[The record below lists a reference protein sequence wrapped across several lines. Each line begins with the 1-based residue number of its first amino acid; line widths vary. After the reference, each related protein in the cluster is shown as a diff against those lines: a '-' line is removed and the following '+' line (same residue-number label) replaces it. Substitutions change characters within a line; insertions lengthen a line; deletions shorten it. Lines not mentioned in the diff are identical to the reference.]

1 MAEILETKIKEFPAW
16 TFEDFENAVPHG
28 WLYSN
33 YYKNPFTYRRAI
45 VKADEIARKLGYSGF
60 KTEMRDYAKECGEK
74 VNESDYANTTEFSG
88 QPLAL
93 DCGRYVCSDSGVSVS
108 AYGDTTIVCPHPIML
123 SGRLVNLDSGEV
135 RLEVAFR
142 RSGEWKT
149 IVIEKVI
156 LASAAKIVDLA
167 RFGIAVDSENAKTL
181 VKYFTDLEAM
191 NYDKLPER
199 HSVARVGWTANGK
212 FVPYADSIEFDGA
225 PGFRAV
231 FESFHEQ
238 GDRETWFRAASK
250 ARNEST
256 IARITLAASLASVL
270 VKPLHALPFFVHVWG
285 RAGNGKTMLLKLA
298 ASVWASPNSSE
309 GYIRNF
315 NSTFVGLE
323 TAAGF
328 FNSAP
333 LCVDELQVV
342 KNRRDFDDIIY
353 MLAEG
358 QGRSRGS
365 KDGSFQQIKS
375 WQNTIIT
382 TGEMPISNDTSGA
395 GALNR
400 VIEISCGDERLL
412 SDYRGLSD
420 VLTQNWGFAGKEFVA
435 GLTPQVLDAAKT
447 LQEHYRAELENSK
460 TTEKLALSASI
471 ILTADAL
478 AERLLWRTG
487 TALSPSDVAKYLPTK
502 QEVDINQR
510 ALEWLWGTIA
520 ENESKFLTPDDGIQR
535 EVWGEY
541 KIAGFDRP
549 GVAVIA
555 SVFSRIMTDA
565 GFNPTAFRQW
575 AASRDYLRR
584 DVEGKTA
591 SVIRLHGKLVRCIW
605 LYLDGETV
613 GFGENA
619 DKFNVRDGNLVQL

>member
-1 MAEILETKIKEFPAW
+1 MAEILEQKLGEFPNW
-16 TFEDFENAVPHG
+16 TLSDFENAVPHG
-28 WLYSN
+28 WLYSK
-33 YYKNPFTYRRAI
+33 YYKTPFTYRRAI
-45 VKADEIARKLGYSGF
+45 VKIDAIAKELGYSGF
-60 KTEMRDYAKECGEK
+60 KAEMRDYVKECGEK
-74 VNESDYANTTEFSG
+74 PNDCDYANVTDFSD
-88 QPLAL
+88 QPTQL
-93 DCGRYVCSDSGVSVS
+93 DCGAYICNDSGVMLSS
-108 AYGDTTIVCPHPIML
+108 YGDTTVICPHPIML

-142 RSGEWKT
+142 RGAQWKT
-149 IVIEKVI
+149 IVVEKVV
-156 LASAAKIVDLA
+156 LASAAKIIDLA
-167 RFGIAVDSENAKTL
+167 RLGIAVDSENAKAM
-181 VKYFTDLEAM
+181 VKYFTELEAL
-191 NYDKLPER
+191 NYSKLPER
-199 HSVARVGWTANGK
+199 HSVARVGWTDSGK
-212 FVPYADSIEFDGA
+212 FVPYDSSVEFDGA

-231 FESFHEQ
+231 FESFRPH
-238 GDRETWFRAASK
+238 GGREAWFRAASK
-250 ARNEST
+250 ARNESM
-256 IARITLAASLASVL
+256 IARIVLAASLASAL

-353 MLAEG
+353 MLSEG

-382 TGEMPISNDTSGA
+382 TGEMPISADNSGA

-420 VLTQNWGFAGKEFVA
+420 VLTSNWGFLGREFIS
-435 GLTPQVLDAAKT
+435 GLTPQVLAAAKT

-471 ILTADAL
+471 ILTADAI
-478 AERLLWRTG
+478 AERLIWHTG
-487 TALSPSDVAKYLPTK
+487 TSLSPADVAKYLPTRA
-502 QEVDINQR
+502 EVDINAR
-510 ALEWLWGTIA
+510 ALEWLYGTVA
-520 ENESKFLTPDDGIQR
+520 ENRAKFVAPEDGIQR

-541 KIAGFDRP
+541 KIEGYGSEP
-549 GVAVIA
+549 GVAIIN
-555 SVFSRIMTDA
+555 SVFNRIMSEA
-565 GFNPTAFRQW
+565 GFNPTAFRNW
-575 AASRDYLRR
+575 ASAR
-584 DVEGKTA
+584 G
-591 SVIRLHGKLVRCIW
+591 VIRKDNNGKNSILVKFDGRPVRCIW
-605 LYLDGETV
+605 LYFTDKTDDFVSNDGKYSV
-613 GFGENA
+613 KNGEI
-619 DKFNVRDGNLVQL
+619 V